1 LGDLVPGLGS
11 LIGLAAAASW
21 IYLIVFRGRFWCV
34 GPSLRPGTAAGRRVV
49 AVIPARDEAELLPLA
64 VTSLLQQRYR
74 GPLDIVVVDDHS
86 SDDTA
91 AAAQAAAAAC
101 GYADR
106 LTVASAAP
114 LPPDW
119 TGKLWAMHQGI
130 AVARR
135 SNPDYL
141 LLTDADIVH
150 SPDTLVALVSR
161 AEDSGADLV
170 SLMVWLNCASVAER
184 LLIPAFV
191 FFFFKLFPPR
201 WVADPRRRTAAAA
214 GGCMLVRLAALDRM
228 GGVADIRGEIIDD
241 CALARRI
248 KQGGSIWLG
257 AAADTRSVRPY
268 HSVQPIWSMIMRSAF
283 AQLGYSPAMLLATMV
298 LMAIIYLM
306 PPVLVVTG
314 PLTARVLGGVAWLA
328 MSCAFLPTLRLY
340 RCSPAMAP
348 LLPAM
353 ALFYMAATIGSAVQY
368 WRGRGGQ
375 WKGRSQAARS

>member
-1 LGDLVPGLGS
+1 VPGFGT

-34 GPSLRPGTAAGRRVV
+34 GPSLRPSTAASRRVV

-74 GPLDIVVVDDHS
+74 GPLDVVVVDDHS
-86 SDDTA
+86 TDGTA
-91 AAAQAAAAAC
+91 AAARAAAAAC
-101 GYADR
+101 DAADR
-106 LTVASAAP
+106 VIVASAAP
-114 LPPDW
+114 LPPGW

-150 SPDTLVALVSR
+150 APDNLVALVAR
-161 AEDSGADLV
+161 AEDRGLDLV
-170 SLMVWLNCASVAER
+170 SLMVWLNCDSVAER

-201 WVADPRRRTAAAA
+201 WVADPKRRTAAAA
-214 GGCMLVRLAALDRM
+214 GGCMLVRPAALDRM
-228 GGVADIRGEIIDD
+228 GGVAAIRGEIIDD
-241 CALARRI
+241 CALARGI
-248 KQGGSIWLG
+248 KQGGLIWLG

-268 HSVQPIWSMIMRSAF
+268 HSVRPIWTMITRSAF
-283 AQLGYSPAMLLATMV
+283 AQLRYSPAMLLGTLTALV
-298 LMAIIYLM
+298 LIYVM
-306 PPVLVVTG
+306 PPMLIVTG
-314 PLTARVLGGVAWLA
+314 PLAARLLGIAAWAA

-348 LLPAM
+348 LLPAI
-353 ALFYMAATIGSAVQY
+353 ALFYMAATVGSAVQY
-368 WRGRGGQ
+368 WRGHGGR
-375 WKGRSQAARS
+375 WKGRSQAAPR